1 MNWCCHGHGHGN
13 DAGHQGHWHG
23 RIYEDGPQAKA
34 MDRAGVDAA
43 PISAT
48 WEVVKGLSSRSV
60 RVPAG
65 RGVWRSLSA
74 RSGR

>member
-1 MNWCCHGHGHGN
+1 MMPAIKGIGT
-13 DAGHQGHWHG
+13 AGST
-23 RIYEDGPQAKA
+23 RMAPQAKA